1 MVRAPWKDLITISVA
16 KSTTH
21 FLGQTL
27 CFATKRERGM
37 VLFQHVLK
45 VGNR

>member
-27 CFATKRERGM
+27 CFATKRGRGM